1 MERTAELNPQG
12 GERLVQLEL
21 HRLVPSIHQPRKRF
35 SKQRIE
41 QLARSIESQGVVQ
54 PLVVRPHPREHGRF
68 ELVAGERRLRALK
81 LLGRD
86 TAPVLVR
93 AITDGQ
99 LLEASLVENL
109 QREQLTPIEEAQA
122 YRNLLDHHGYTQET
136 LADRVGKER
145 STIANLVRLLGL
157 PPALRQDLEE
167 ERLSTGHARTLLALE
182 DPALQLALR
191 DLIVKRDLSVREAE
205 RYVKRAR
212 KRGLP
217 GGKPRHGP
225 AAKVAED
232 PKLVA
237 VKDALESR
245 LGTRVTISKNA
256 GERGKIEIE
265 YYSVDDLNRILDKLL

>member
-99 LLEASLVENL
+99 MLEASLVENL

-205 RYVKRAR
+205 RYVKRASQ
-212 KRGLP
+212 RGLP

-225 AAKVAED
+225 AAKVADD

>member
-109 QREQLTPIEEAQA
+109 HREQLTPIEEAQA

-157 PPALRQDLEE
+157 PPAVRQDLEE

-217 GGKPRHGP
+217 GGKPGTALP
-225 AAKVAED
+225 
-232 PKLVA
+232 PKWPRTP
-237 VKDALESR
+237 SW
-245 LGTRVTISKNA
+245 
-256 GERGKIEIE
+256 
-265 YYSVDDLNRILDKLL
+265 

>member
-68 ELVAGERRLRALK
+68 ELVAGERRLRAQK

-182 DPALQLALR
+182 NPALQLALR